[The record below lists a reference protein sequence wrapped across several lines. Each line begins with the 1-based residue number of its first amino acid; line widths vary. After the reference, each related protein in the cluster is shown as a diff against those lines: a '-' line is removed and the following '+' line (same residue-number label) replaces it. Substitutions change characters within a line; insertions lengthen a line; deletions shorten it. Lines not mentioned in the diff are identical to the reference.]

1 MNQKEI
7 NKIITQNSIQDKKI
21 VELRKSISIIEN
33 DKARQIKELKKMNS
47 NLVKSLQKVQGVIMR
62 ELAGE
67 YDNVID

>member
-7 NKIITQNSIQDKKI
+7 NKIITQNSIQAKKI

>member
-1 MNQKEI
+1 MIQKEI
-7 NKIITQNSIQDKKI
+7 NKIITQNSIQAKKI

>member
-1 MNQKEI
+1 MIQKEI
-7 NKIITQNSIQDKKI
+7 NKIITQNSIQAKKI

-62 ELAGE
+62 
-67 YDNVID
+67 